1 MMRDL
6 AQMSYKPIH
15 QEAGRDLELR
25 PQTMKVFET
34 VLHRPKLHTCAVQNV
49 IADRYPPT

>member
-15 QEAGRDLELR
+15 QEAARDLELR
-25 PQTMKVFET
+25 PQTMIET
-34 VLHRPKLHTCAVQNV
+34 VLHRPKLHTCAVQNF
-49 IADRYPPT
+49 IAHRYPAT